1 MGDYSETIIPTSKE
15 EVEKRGWDYLDVI
28 LFSGD
33 AYVDHPSFGVAVVA
47 RLLEK
52 YGLRV
57 AVVPQPNWRD
67 DLRDFKK
74 LGRPRLFFGV
84 TSGNMDSMVNHYT
97 ANKRLRSDDAYT
109 PGGKAGFRP
118 DYAVIV
124 YCRILKQL
132 FPDIPIVIGGI
143 EASLRRY
150 THYDYWSDALKPSI
164 LIESKADMLIYG
176 MAEKPL
182 KELIKRLNQGIEFK
196 NMKSLEQTAVFVQK
210 SSEIPSSSYKTIYLN
225 SYEECLISKK
235 AFAENFCI
243 IEEESNKMVASRI
256 IEPYRDGFVVVNP
269 PFAELSQDEID
280 EPYELPYTR
289 QPHPR
294 YSKKGP
300 IPAFE
305 MIKNSVNIHRGCFG
319 GCSFCTISMH
329 QGKFIQSRSEA
340 SILKE
345 IDILVKSKNFN
356 GTLTDLG
363 GPSANMYRM
372 QGKNLEICKKC
383 KRPSCIFPAI
393 CKNLNTDHQP
403 LISLYEKVRNKQGIK
418 HVYIGSGIRYDLL
431 FNDNHDPNAEN
442 ERLNY
447 LTNLVKYHIS
457 GRLKI
462 APEHSSSEVLNL
474 MRKPSFTLFKKFVNE
489 FNKIC
494 KTQSKPYYIVPYF
507 ISSHP
512 GCNVEDMAHLA
523 YEMKIMNLRVEQV
536 QDFTPTPMTL
546 SSCIF
551 YTGFDPYSGKK
562 VYVPRTLEEKKVQ
575 QKFFFWYKTEVKNEL
590 RRTLSKFGKEN
601 LWYKIYGR

>member
-1 MGDYSETIIPTSKE
+1 MNIPLKTIIPTSKE

-28 LFSGD
+28 LFTGD
-33 AYVDHPSFGVAVVA
+33 AYVDHPSFGVAVIA

-67 DLRDFKK
+67 DYRDFKK
-74 LGRPRLFFGV
+74 LGAPRLFFGV

-109 PGGKAGFRP
+109 PGGKSGFRP

-124 YCRILKQL
+124 YCNILKQL
-132 FPDIPIVIGGI
+132 YPNVPIVIGGI
-143 EASLRRY
+143 EASLRRH
-150 THYDYWSDALKPSI
+150 THYDYWSDCLKPSI

-176 MAEKPL
+176 MAEKPI
-182 KELIKRLNQGIEFK
+182 KELIKLLNQGKDFK
-196 NMKSLEQTAVFVQK
+196 EIKTLRQTAIFINK
-210 SSEIPSSSYKTIYLN
+210 SIEIPNTDYKTIVIN
-225 SYEECLISKK
+225 SYEDCIKNK
-235 AFAENFCI
+235 RAFADNFCV
-243 IEEESNKMVASRI
+243 IEYESNKLNPSQI
-256 IEPYRDGFVVVNP
+256 IEPYKDGFVIVNP
-269 PFAELSQDEID
+269 PFTYLTQEEID
-280 EPYELPYTR
+280 EPFDLPYIR

-294 YSKKGP
+294 YKNKSP

-329 QGKFIQSRSEA
+329 QGKFIQSRSEN

-345 IDILVKSKNFN
+345 IETIVNSDNFN

-372 QGKNLEICKKC
+372 QGKNIELCKKC
-383 KRPSCIFPAI
+383 NKPSCIFPKI
-393 CKNLNTDHQP
+393 CKNLNTDHQ
-403 LISLYEKVRNKQGIK
+403 LLLLLYKKIREIKGIK

-431 FNDNHDPNAEN
+431 FNNNDQNSNN
-442 ERLNY
+442 IRLKY
-447 LTNLVKYHIS
+447 ISDLVKHHIS

-462 APEHSSSEVLNL
+462 APEHSSSRVLKI
-474 MRKPSFTLFKKFVNE
+474 MRKPSFLLFKKFVQE
-489 FNKIC
+489 FNKVC
-494 KTQSKPYYIVPYF
+494 RENNKPYHIVPYL

-512 GCNVEDMAHLA
+512 GCNIEDMADLA
-523 YEMKIMNLRVEQV
+523 YELKTMNLKVEQV

-551 YTGFDPYSGKK
+551 YTEFDPYTGEKL
-562 VYVPRTLEEKKVQ
+562 YVPRTIKEKKAQ
-575 QKFFFWYKTEVKNEL
+575 QMFFFWYKSEVKKEMYKMLN
-590 RRTLSKFGKEN
+590 KIGKLN
-601 LWYKIYGR
+601 LWHRIYSQ